1 MAGVD
6 GTFEVTEGSVEFLP
20 VKGEP
25 GRLVILARTIDG
37 VTLKSDNSLIIRAN
51 DAVFEFRFTVEDE
64 ENSAFTLVTAL
75 IQGLF
80 AP

>member
-25 GRLVILARTIDG
+25 DRMVILARAIDG

-51 DAVFEFRFTVEDE
+51 AAEYSFMITVED
-64 ENSAFTLVTAL
+64 
-75 IQGLF
+75 
-80 AP
+80 